1 MPAPPGPR
9 HPGHADPLSAGD
21 TVVLID
27 RKRRRYL
34 VLLEDGGEF
43 HYHGGAVAHDDMLGR
58 PEGCE
63 VRSAKGNRLLVL
75 RPTAADWTVKA
86 PRGAQVVYPKDQAM
100 IVGLADIA
108 PGVHVVEAG
117 AGSGAL
123 TAALLRAVGPTG
135 RVTSFERREEFAR
148 VAQRNVARRWGGDP
162 GNWTLH
168 VGDVV
173 DGLAALECDRV
184 VLDLLEPW
192 VVLEAAAAALH
203 PGGILLAYT
212 PTVTQVA
219 TLRQTLEADGRWGF
233 ADTVETLLRGWHVE
247 GLSVRPNHRMVAH
260 TAFLTTV
267 RRLAPADPA
276 PRPADVGPDGRPT
289 YTSDTPQRGDG

>member
-1 MPAPPGPR
+1 MPR
-9 HPGHADPLSAGD
+9 HPGHADPLSPGD
-21 TVVLID
+21 KVVLVD

-34 VLLEDGGEF
+34 VTLAPGEEF
-43 HYHGGAVAHDDMLGR
+43 HYHGGAVRHDDLIGR
-58 PEGCE
+58 PEGSE
-63 VRSAKGNRLLVL
+63 VRSAKGNKLLAL

-123 TAALLRAVGPTG
+123 TSTLLRAVGPLG
-135 RVTSFERREEFAR
+135 HVTSFERREEFAR
-148 VAQRNVARRWGGDP
+148 VAERNVVDRWGSVP
-162 GNWTLH
+162 ANWTLH

-173 DGLAALECDRV
+173 EGLADLDCDRV

-192 VVLEAAAAALH
+192 AVLDAAATALH
-203 PGGILLAYT
+203 PGGILIAYT
-212 PTVTQVA
+212 PTVTQVSK
-219 TLRQTLEADGRWGF
+219 LRDAIAADDCWGF
-233 ADTVETLLRGWHVE
+233 ADTFETLLRGWHVE

-260 TAFLTTV
+260 TAFLTTA
-267 RRLAPADPA
+267 RRLAVDPADAAAQPVI
-276 PRPADVGPDGRPT
+276 PRSEGPGHDGPDNA
-289 YTSDTPQRGDG
+289 Q